1 MTGLR
6 NELAEQRALLEELAD
21 RLARMEEQL
30 NDMDESIKSIDL
42 RLLTPAEKNYR
53 RFERAR
59 SHLINGARGIV
70 VPRAWT

>member
-42 RLLTPAEKNYR
+42 RC
-53 RFERAR
+53 
-59 SHLINGARGIV
+59 
-70 VPRAWT
+70 